1 MRGKR
6 LYLVPFLT
14 VASVGL
20 WACGG
25 SNGQASADPQGT
37 QAAQAAPSEAPA
49 EASAMSMDSPIEQ
62 QTPVPEGAT
71 AAMVSAGQKV
81 FHGPGNCYTCHGQ
94 DAKGTPLAPDLT
106 DNTWIHFPKRPT
118 LAEVDSLVH
127 AGVAKPKEHPAPMP
141 PMGGASLSDKQVKD
155 VAAYVLSLS
164 MGSK

>member
-1 MRGKR
+1 QTPAAER
-6 LYLVPFLT
+6 
-14 VASVGL
+14 
-20 WACGG
+20 
-25 SNGQASADPQGT
+25 
-37 QAAQAAPSEAPA
+37 QAAAPAAAPSEASLA
-49 EASAMSMDSPIEQ
+49 MDSPTQQ
-62 QTPVPEGAT
+62 QTPVPDGAT
-71 AAMVSAGQKV
+71 AQMVSAGQKI
-81 FHGPGNCYTCHGQ
+81 FHGSGNCYTCHGQ

-141 PMGGASLSDKQVKD
+141 AMGGASLTDKQAKD

>member
-6 LYLVPFLT
+6 LYVVPFLT
-14 VASVGL
+14 IASVGL

-25 SNGQASADPQGT
+25 SNGQASADTQGT
-37 QAAQAAPSEAPA
+37 QTAQAADPAPA
-49 EASAMSMDSPIEQ
+49 EASAMSMDSPMQQ

-71 AAMVSAGQKV
+71 AEMVSAGSKI

-94 DAKGTPLAPDLT
+94 DAKGTPLAPNLT
-106 DNTWIHFPKRPT
+106 DSVWIHFPKRPT

-127 AGVAKPKEHPAPMP
+127 AGVPKPKEHPAPMP
-141 PMGGASLSDKQVKD
+141 AMGGANLTPQQVKD

>member
-6 LYLVPFLT
+6 LYMVPFLT

-25 SNGQASADPQGT
+25 SSGQASADTQGT
-37 QAAQAAPSEAPA
+37 QTPQATTSQAPA
-49 EASAMSMDSPIEQ
+49 EASAMSMDSPIQQ

-71 AAMVSAGQKV
+71 AEMVSAGQKI

-94 DAKGTPLAPDLT
+94 DAKGTPLAPNLT

-127 AGVAKPKEHPAPMP
+127 AGVAHPKEHPAPMP
-141 PMGGASLSDKQVKD
+141 AMGGANLTAQQVKD